1 MSARVK
7 VCFNGCSFTEGEGF
21 PADQRDHAIYDR
33 IVTRQFDLEATNIS
47 QGGSS
52 NYTIFMRS
60 ARAIMS
66 QLYDVVF
73 TQWSALNRLWLSPGP
88 DCVFF
93 TNDNYKPDFH
103 YRDIYLSNSDKQKF
117 KDTVL
122 LLNHDYQ
129 NILDLIDYCDIL
141 GKLAQHNNT
150 QVVFING
157 LVPWQSDLVQPL
169 TADLT
174 SSLSDYTKSIL
185 DFDHRSDEE
194 IIKFVQQLQNKF
206 KQVDTK
212 LWVNLFDS
220 FFKNIVD
227 RGPEGHHPGV
237 HSHQWMATQLA
248 NYITERKI
256 V

>member
-1 MSARVK
+1 MPARLK
-7 VCFNGCSFTEGEGF
+7 VCFNGCSITKGEGF
-21 PADQRDHAIYDR
+21 PVEQRDNTIYDR

-60 ARAIMS
+60 AWAVMS
-66 QLYDVVF
+66 GLYDVVC

-93 TNDNYKPDFH
+93 TNDNRQPDFH

-117 KDTVL
+117 KDTIL

-129 NILDLIDYCDIL
+129 NILDLLDYCGIL
-141 GKLAQHNNT
+141 STLAQHTNT

-169 TADLT
+169 TTDLT
-174 SSLSDYTKSIL
+174 NSLSDYTKSIL
-185 DFDHRSDEE
+185 EFDYRSDEE
-194 IIKFVQQLQNKF
+194 IIKFAQKLQDKF
-206 KQVDTK
+206 KQADIT

-227 RGPEGHHPGV
+227 YGPEGHHPGV
-237 HSHQWMATQLA
+237 QSHQWMATQLA
-248 NYITERKI
+248 NHITKRKI
-256 V
+256 I